1 MTVDLLSIINIEG
14 TVLKVN
20 DTIDFGD
27 KGEFDVKFVAP
38 AEVEA
43 TFSSLGGEVNL
54 KGRVNCSVEYTC
66 DRCAKAYPDTLSIEF
81 EEVLKKETPFENEE
95 NTDNDIIFFKG
106 NSVDLD
112 EIVYKNI
119 FMNIPTKKLCKAD
132 CKGLCAKCG
141 KDLNKGDCSCDTRET
156 DPRFDVLDNFFK

>member
-14 TVLKVN
+14 KVLKVN
-20 DTIDFGD
+20 DTIDFSG
-27 KGEFDVKFVAP
+27 KSEFDVKFVAP

-43 TFSSLGGEVNL
+43 CFSSLGGEVNL

-66 DRCAKAYPDTLSIEF
+66 DRCAKTYPSSLSVEF
-81 EEVLKKETPFENEE
+81 HEVLKKETPFENEE

-141 KDLNKGDCSCDTRET
+141 KDLNEGDCSCDTRET